1 MGKLKQVSKAVA
13 SSSPSTL
20 KVTGIDSDSV
30 YLLVVRNLIP
40 SSDDTIAWRVTK
52 GGTIQT
58 DSEYD
63 VTREDMPTAASFQ
76 SNSAANQTSVTNATI
91 ESTRN
96 GFQAIFHLYNF
107 NSSSEYS
114 MGTFETTSL
123 VSTPQF
129 FGGNGGFNHTVASA
143 SDGISF
149 FFTGGATFADDG
161 QIVLYEVEGS

>member
-91 ESTRN
+91 ESTGN
-96 GFQAIFHLYNF
+96 GFNGLFYLYNF
-107 NSSSEYS
+107 NNSSEFS
-114 MGTFETTSL
+114 FASFENVSW
-123 VSTPQF
+123 VSTPQA
-129 FGGNGGFNHTVASA
+129 FGGNGGFVHTVASA
-143 SDGISF
+143 SDGLSF
-149 FFTGGATFADDG
+149 FFTGGATFNNGAE
-161 QIVLYEVEGS
+161 IVLYRVV